1 MCDTQCWMHV
11 NSRKMERVWRH
22 VDVRTTEI
30 VSMVRRQTLRETSI
44 ATVHQGSVEHTAN
57 KVRLQTYPLSMLKTS
72 MEV

>member
-1 MCDTQCWMHV
+1 
-11 NSRKMERVWRH
+11 
-22 VDVRTTEI
+22 
-30 VSMVRRQTLRETSI
+30 MVRRQTLRETSI